1 MGYIDSRLAVLS
13 ENEALKLVY
22 GYPFSKTG
30 GEYFPKFER
39 RRHVKSVQPLA
50 TGVKHLTFDFNV
62 LPYMTL
68 LCAQIT
74 YVMRYMDAMGVKH
87 EQAGDNLLPLEV
99 LCIEFYEEY
108 CLTTPYNTSEAVC
121 RAFVDDHVGQANLD
135 IFYYGDASGGSRIAG
150 LGELTNYKIIE
161 KELER
166 YIMEGSKRVKGS
178 NIGVLQ
184 RRDLMNRLFEGKY
197 PNVEIYFD
205 EGMKETIR
213 DFEFLKL
220 GANGKLKEKATDP
233 QTGAVYEKLGH
244 TSDAAEYM
252 VCEILKHFINENI

>member
-1 MGYIDSRLAVLS
+1 
-13 ENEALKLVY
+13 
-22 GYPFSKTG
+22 
-30 GEYFPKFER
+30 
-39 RRHVKSVQPLA
+39 
-50 TGVKHLTFDFNV
+50 
-62 LPYMTL
+62 
-68 LCAQIT
+68 
-74 YVMRYMDAMGVKH
+74 MDAMGVKH